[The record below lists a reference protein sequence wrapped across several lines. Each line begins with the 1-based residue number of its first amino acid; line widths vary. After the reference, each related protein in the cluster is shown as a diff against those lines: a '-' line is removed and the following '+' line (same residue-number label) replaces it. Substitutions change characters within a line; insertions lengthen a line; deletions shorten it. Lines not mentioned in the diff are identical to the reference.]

1 MSNETDQ
8 NKQANEENTYEVDDA
23 TEGASRGPLVAL
35 GVIALVAVVGWLLF
49 RELSASSRLQDC
61 LLSGRTN
68 CAPIE
73 RSTR

>member
-1 MSNETDQ
+1 MSDGERR
-8 NKQANEENTYEVDDA
+8 EP
-23 TEGASRGPLVAL
+23 EGDNNDNRRGALIALAAVAL
-35 GVIALVAVVGWLLF
+35 LAVVGWWLF

-73 RSTR
+73 RSNR

>member
-1 MSNETDQ
+1 LDEHGQ
-8 NKQANEENTYEVDDA
+8 NGERDINGRSTEDDGSA
-23 TEGASRGPLVAL
+23 GRGPLIAL
-35 GVIALVAVVGWLLF
+35 GAIVLIAVVAWFLF

-73 RSTR
+73 APTR

>member
-1 MSNETDQ
+1 MSNERKEDD
-8 NKQANEENTYEVDDA
+8 EEHE
-23 TEGASRGPLVAL
+23 TEDGNSRRGPLVAL
-35 GVIALVAVVGWLLF
+35 GVIVVVAVIAWLLV

-73 RSTR
+73 VPAH

>member
-1 MSNETDQ
+1 MSNEHRRG
-8 NKQANEENTYEVDDA
+8 EEEQEQDA
-23 TEGASRGPLVAL
+23 EESAGRRGALVAL
-35 GVIALVAVVGWLLF
+35 GVIVVVAVIAWLLF

-73 RSTR
+73 VPARSH

>member
-1 MSNETDQ
+1 MADEHKEDDGEHE
-8 NKQANEENTYEVDDA
+8 AEENVNR
-23 TEGASRGPLVAL
+23 RGPLVAL
-35 GVIALVAVVGWLLF
+35 GVIVVLAVIAWLLF

-73 RSTR
+73 VPAH

>member
-1 MSNETDQ
+1 MSNDHQRDEREQD
-8 NKQANEENTYEVDDA
+8 AEESSGQR
-23 TEGASRGPLVAL
+23 GALVAL
-35 GVIALVAVVGWLLF
+35 GAIVVVAVIAWLLF

-73 RSTR
+73 VPAH

>member
-1 MSNETDQ
+1 LDEHAQ
-8 NKQANEENTYEVDDA
+8 NGKRDTNGRSAEDDGSA
-23 TEGASRGPLVAL
+23 GRGPLIGL
-35 GVIALVAVVGWLLF
+35 GAIVLIGLVAWLLF

-73 RSTR
+73 TPTR